1 MARTYRL
8 KKRAERQEETR
19 LRIVEAAIGL
29 HTTVGPARAT
39 VSAIAE
45 NAGVERHTYYRHFPE
60 ERDLLDGCSGL
71 YMERNPL
78 PSPAPWREIADPRK
92 RLRRGLGE
100 MYSYYERNE
109 AMLANVVR
117 DAEVHP
123 PTRETFETHVGPQL
137 EAIGEALAEALPG
150 ARRRSTQAAIMLALD
165 FNTWRLLVTR
175 GGLSTG
181 QAAELMTAMLSC
193 VGGATAT

>member
-1 MARTYRL
+1 MARTYKLR
-8 KKRAERQEETR
+8 KRAKRQEETR

-29 HTTVGPARAT
+29 HATVGPARTT

-45 NAGVERHTYYRHFPE
+45 QAGVERHTYYRHFPE
-60 ERDLLDGCSGL
+60 ERELLDGCSGL

-78 PSPAPWREIADPRK
+78 PDPTAWREITDPEK
-92 RLRRGLGE
+92 RLRRGLQE

-123 PTRETFETHVGPQL
+123 LTREMFETHVGPQL
-137 EAIGEALAEALPG
+137 GAIGGALADVLPG
-150 ARRRSTQAAIMLALD
+150 ARRRSTQATLELALH
-165 FNTWRLLVTR
+165 FNSWRLLVRRSGLNTR
-175 GGLSTG
+175 
-181 QAAELMTAMLSC
+181 QAAELMAAMLSC
-193 VGGATAT
+193 IGSAKPA